1 VWDKAAQRADVVILT
16 ALRLEFD
23 AVLAVD
29 DGAVSGSA
37 WEIAAGPGGLPVAF
51 RSFVGDGGSALR
63 VAVAVSADMGATAAV
78 HALLPLVGDLQP
90 RCIAMCGVCAGP
102 RGKTGLGDV
111 VAAERLYVHDTG
123 KQLPDRVQQ
132 DLTTYKLRDDWKAA
146 LEALDPVAQFRDA
159 AWFQR
164 RPLTTEWRENRA
176 LIALR
181 DGIAEPWKAV
191 EPELDTAAWKRIVE
205 TLRERNLLAASG
217 RKLTAKG
224 EQVADDLLFAHQG
237 ALPDLSP
244 AAAFQ
249 PFRLHVAAIGS
260 GARVIEDESIWRFVS
275 QAMRKTL
282 GIDMEAAVLGELVH
296 RLRDRKLDALV
307 MKGVMDFANQGR
319 DDHFKE
325 FAARA
330 SAECLLWFLRRQPDA
345 TSFFIST
352 SE

>member
-1 VWDKAAQRADVVILT
+1 VSVWDAATQRADAVILT

-29 DGAVSGSA
+29 AGAVSGSA
-37 WEIAAGPGGLPVAF
+37 WEVVPGPRELPVAF
-51 RSFVGDGGSALR
+51 RSFVGDDGGALR
-63 VAVAVSADMGATAAV
+63 VAAAVSADMGATAAV
-78 HALLPLVGDLQP
+78 HALLPLVEALQP
-90 RCIAMCGVCAGP
+90 RCVAMCGVCAGP
-102 RGKTGLGDV
+102 RGQTGLGDV

-132 DLTTYKLRDDWKAA
+132 DLTAYKLRDDWKAA

-159 AWFQR
+159 AWFQH
-164 RPLTTEWRENRA
+164 RPLTTEWREHRA

-181 DGIAEPWKAV
+181 DDVAEPWKAV
-191 EPELDTAAWKRIVE
+191 EPGLGTAAWKRIVE
-205 TLRERNLLAASG
+205 SLRERKLLAASG
-217 RKLTAKG
+217 RKLTANG
-224 EQVADDLLFAHQG
+224 EQAAEDLLFAHQG
-237 ALPDLSP
+237 ALPELSP
-244 AAAFQ
+244 AGDFQ

-275 QAMRKTL
+275 RAMHKTL

-296 RLRDRKLDALV
+296 RMRHRKLDALV

-330 SAECLLWFLRRQPDA
+330 SAECLLWFLRKQLPAERR
-345 TSFFIST
+345 S
-352 SE
+352 